1 MNVTG
6 IEFYVRRSCPERK
19 WFALLGGGA
28 SRWRGVLPAIVTA
41 FVMLALVSA
50 SASAD
55 ECRSLFGGQSP
66 AEPVERTLT
75 LVVLGGNVYGL
86 RECSAE
92 WKIEWSEEEENGK
105 LGPWL
110 GFPGGNGTV
119 TGSAE
124 GSSDHF
130 ETGDLSG
137 LEPETTYFERAEL
150 VPGEI
155 AFGTFETK
163 LLRPNKLTI
172 EVDPS
177 VVGESSAGVR
187 GQIAPAP
194 FETEWRIEYST
205 SRSVLEAGGGTL
217 VGEGVISQGEAEAL
231 QTATGSNLVFP
242 EAVVSG
248 LLSSS
253 RYFVRLVAEDEPEWP
268 PSSGVKRHKVVVSNI
283 GEFETHGPPVGEAFA
298 TPALRLESLRVLGYV
313 VPHGFDTHYLFEYGP
328 TEAYGSKT
336 SLEDA
341 GSGGALGNDASVVG
355 ADLPG
360 LLAGGTYH
368 YRLVASS
375 LAGGGTVVDGR
386 DHVLTVPVPA
396 VGSVAGVCPNEAL
409 RTGASA
415 GLPACRGYEQVTPVD
430 KEGAEEPFSYAQQVE
445 GGALVG
451 ESGGSA
457 MLSQIVTKWGSGQS
471 PYFFSHAAGGGWSM
485 TAGQAQPEAGIY
497 QYEPELVNQDLSKL
511 AFAAQ
516 WLTGPD
522 AGSPN
527 VEFKVG
533 SPGGPYRNLV
543 SVPRGQVGESGRSGW
558 VAASGDFSKLI
569 LRVEDH
575 NLCGHATGTT
585 SGYDLYEFVEG
596 HCSQVNV
603 KSDSSR
609 IGACGA
615 VMGYGNGHAE
625 GPTAQFTSARDAVSA
640 DGSRVF
646 FEAVPGSDCSAQ
658 SELYMRVTGGQT
670 VDVGAYGFIA
680 ANAAGSKVLIEAHKG
695 EAEEVLLY
703 DTSSGTSRL
712 LLTLHEGLSAAEH
725 LRLTVSE
732 DFSTIYL
739 RSIERLTGE
748 APPISDPHNINLY
761 RYDVTTGKLD
771 FVVQAETPKEFA
783 VSSDGHYAYWR
794 GIVAGL
800 PSRSEFGEDG
810 ILYDGVR
817 NVVEC
822 VSCASGLNPEPGL
835 SVAPSYWGGSGV
847 LESRDGTP
855 KLSVLSADGSRVFF
869 DTPSLLLSSDI
880 DGEAVPKGGG
890 PGSWWSSSSDV
901 YEWRRGGVEGCVHV
915 QGCLGLVS
923 SGVGGRLVQLLG
935 ADPSGDNVF
944 FTTSESLVSQ
954 DTDNAIDFYD
964 ARRGGG
970 EAPPVSGPVE
980 CEGDSCQSPVSAP
993 IDTTPGS
1000 LAFSGPGNVLVS
1012 PKPKLRACRKRMV
1025 RRKGRCVKVKARH
1038 AKRASWRHVKRHKG
1052 GGK

>member
-1 MNVTG
+1 MNVRG
-6 IEFYVRRSCPERK
+6 IEFYVRRSCSERK
-19 WFALLGGGA
+19 WFARLGGGA
-28 SRWRGVLPAIVTA
+28 ALGIAIVTV
-41 FVMLALVSA
+41 FVMLVLVSA
-50 SASAD
+50 SALAD
-55 ECRSLFGGQSP
+55 ECHPVFGGQSP
-66 AEPVERTLT
+66 GEPVERTLT
-75 LVVLGGNVYGL
+75 LVVLGGNVHGL
-86 RECSAE
+86 REIGCKAA
-92 WKIEWSEEEENGK
+92 WTIEWSKEVN
-105 LGPWL
+105 GPWL
-110 GFPGGNGTV
+110 EFPGGNGTI
-119 TGSAE
+119 TGAE
-124 GSSDHF
+124 GERASF

-137 LEPETTYFERAEL
+137 LEPETTYYERGVL
-150 VPGEI
+150 VPGKI
-155 AFGTFETK
+155 VFGTFETK
-163 LLRPNKLTI
+163 LLRPDKLTI

-177 VVGESSAGVR
+177 VIGESSAGVR

-194 FETEWRIEYST
+194 FETEWRIEYSA
-205 SRSVLEAGGGTL
+205 SRSVLEAGGGML

-248 LLSSS
+248 LLSST
-253 RYFVRLVAEDEPEWP
+253 RYFVRLVAEDEPEWL
-268 PSSGVKRHKVVVSNI
+268 GVKYHKEVTSNI
-283 GEFETHGPPVGEAFA
+283 GEFETHGPPVGEAFG

-313 VPHGFDTHYLFEYGP
+313 VPHGFDTHYFFEYGP

-336 SLEDA
+336 PLEDV

-360 LLAGGTYH
+360 LQAGGTYH

-396 VGSVAGVCPNEAL
+396 VGSVVPVCPNEVL
-409 RTGASA
+409 RTGVSA

-457 MLSQIVTKWGSGQS
+457 MLSQVVTKWGSGQS

-497 QYEPELVNQDLSKL
+497 QYEPELVNQDLSML

-533 SPGGPYRNLV
+533 SPGGPYHNLV
-543 SVPRGQVGESGRSGW
+543 SVPRGQVGEAGRSGW

-603 KSDSSR
+603 KSDGSR

-625 GPTAQFTSARDAVSA
+625 GPTAQFTSARDAVSV

-646 FEAVPGSDCSAQ
+646 FEAVPGSDCSAP
-658 SELYMRVTGGQT
+658 SELYMRVADGQT
-670 VDVGAYGFIA
+670 VDIGAYSFIA
-680 ANAAGSKVLIEAHKG
+680 ANATGSKVLIEAHKG

-703 DTSSGTSRL
+703 DTTSGTSRL
-712 LLTLHEGLSAAEH
+712 LLTLHEGLNAAEH
-725 LRLTVSE
+725 LRLTVSK

-739 RSIERLTGE
+739 RSIERLTSE
-748 APPISDPHNINLY
+748 APPISDTRNIDLY
-761 RYDVTTGKLD
+761 RYDVTTGTLD
-771 FVVQAETPKEFA
+771 FVVQAQTPKEFA

-794 GIVAGL
+794 GTVAGL
-800 PSRSEFGEDG
+800 PSRSEFGEDA
-810 ILYDGVR
+810 ILFDGVR

-855 KLSVLSADGSRVFF
+855 KLSVLSGDGSRVFF
-869 DTPSLLLSSDI
+869 DTPSVLLSSDI

-970 EAPPVSGPVE
+970 EPPPVSGPVE
-980 CEGDSCQSPVSAP
+980 CEGDSCQSPVTAP

-1038 AKRASWRHVKRHKG
+1038 AKRAPRRPVKRHKG